1 MQIKE
6 LLYAAFTVSHINVLY
21 GHGNVSSYQ
30 QRRLI
35 IYSPDSGK
43 PRKQSEEA
51 FITLINQ
58 DHKKTILIQLS
69 VDVTESGFSFSLQ
82 VF

>member
-1 MQIKE
+1 MHNKGTFVCCFHLAYKYIVWTWKCI
-6 LLYAAFTVSHINVLY
+6 FV
-21 GHGNVSSYQ
+21 YQ
-30 QRRLI
+30 LRRLI
-35 IYSPDSGK
+35 IYSPDPGK
-43 PRKQSEEA
+43 PRKHSEEA

-58 DHKKTILIQLS
+58 DIQKAILIQLS